1 VIKRLVVDTIT
12 ALTQTQR
19 TQLLHGP
26 EEELVKKIT
35 GSKLVLGT
43 RTLLV
48 CMFVTMRTYN
58 LLRLSD
64 HANRLWS
71 AKMAVLD
78 LLASLIMRLP
88 FERRLLYSFWT
99 ILFVTF
105 VASIITTFSSC
116 TPISLHWQVDPDP
129 GDWYKSSCLLKIVEA
144 NMHT

>member
-1 VIKRLVVDTIT
+1 VNQRLVVDAIT

-19 TQLLHGP
+19 TQLLDGP

-35 GSKLVLGT
+35 GSKLVLAT

-48 CMFVTMRTYN
+48 CMFVTLGTHN
-58 LLRLSD
+58 FLRLSD

-78 LLASLIMRLP
+78 LLAILIMRLP

-116 TPISLHWQVDPDP
+116 SPINLHWQVDPDP
-129 GDWYKSSCLLKIVEA
+129 GDWYELSCQLKIVEA